1 MSGEDRFMAYVQIL
15 LLDVAAL
22 HSSLAELG
30 PGFVVC
36 HRFRDV
42 ASHEQAD
49 EISDFVSPTEQIRGY
64 VHSMLLDNAREPRA
78 FDPSLM
84 RGDVSFV
91 VDRLQRKL
99 DVIEAQFCG
108 GRSEQ

>member
-1 MSGEDRFMAYVQIL
+1 MAYVQIL

-36 HRFRDV
+36 HRFGDMTNR
-42 ASHEQAD
+42 EQAD

-64 VHSMLLDNAREPRA
+64 VRSILLDNMREPRV
-78 FDPSLM
+78 FDKNLLH
-84 RGDVSFV
+84 GEIWYV

-99 DVIEAQFCG
+99 DVMEAQFCG
-108 GRSEQ
+108 GRGEP